1 MEAVVGSVI
10 ENRYY
15 TVAKEFSL
23 TVIDQGTSVLFQIT
37 GSEQAK
43 RSVRKIFLPN
53 IVGALDILG
62 LGLWTGREVCDGVYF
77 ENGKKLG
84 YVRIRVRKGNNE
96 KIFVEVPNFE
106 AGALSKFIL
115 RSLGDFFSYS
125 YLNVH
130 IKAEKEEDVI
140 TLNIKASD
148 ITKTVVFDIGSAG
161 RLSSAIRNAVLGRLT
176 HRRKITGRKGY
187 VVVGDYFKT
196 EDPKLQSQVDE
207 AVAKL
212 REYCDKEGIFPAP
225 FIRKTLTEK
234 NIPFKTYI
242 SFRVGEGLS
251 EEDRAYMFLPL
262 PHAWGIAECLNKL
275 ITN

>member
-1 MEAVVGSVI
+1 M
-10 ENRYY
+10 Y
-15 TVAKEFSL
+15 
-23 TVIDQGTSVLFQIT
+23 
-37 GSEQAK
+37 
-43 RSVRKIFLPN
+43 
-53 IVGALDILG
+53 
-62 LGLWTGREVCDGVYF
+62 
-77 ENGKKLG
+77 
-84 YVRIRVRKGNNE
+84 
-96 KIFVEVPNFE
+96 
-106 AGALSKFIL
+106 
-115 RSLGDFFSYS
+115 
-125 YLNVH
+125 

-140 TLNIKASD
+140 TLNFKVND
-148 ITKTVVFDIGSAG
+148 LTKTIIFDAGSAG

-196 EDPKLQSQVDE
+196 EDPKLQAQVDE

-212 REYCDKEGIFPAP
+212 REYCDKEGIFPSP

-242 SFRVGEGLS
+242 SFRVGEGFS